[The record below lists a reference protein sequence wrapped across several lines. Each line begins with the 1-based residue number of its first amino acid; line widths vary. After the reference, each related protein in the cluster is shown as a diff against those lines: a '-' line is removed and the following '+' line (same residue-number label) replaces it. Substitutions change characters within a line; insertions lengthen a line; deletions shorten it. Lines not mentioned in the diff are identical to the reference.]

1 MEYKTA
7 DGHVLDDA
15 LLDQEAEVF
24 ERGDRPS
31 GWNASDNKPVSVTLP
46 VWVIAEA
53 DAEAARVNV
62 SRRAV
67 LNMWLAEKAEQ
78 SGQHRRAL
86 AAQQG

>member
-1 MEYKTA
+1 MEYRTA
-7 DGHVLDDA
+7 DGHTIDDE
-15 LLDQEAEVF
+15 LLAQEADAF
-24 ERGDRPS
+24 ERGERPD
-31 GWNASDNKPVSVTLP
+31 GWRTPENRPVSVTLP
-46 VWVIAEA
+46 AWVIAEA

-86 AAQQG
+86 ALT